1 MTKLIIAGDSWGC
14 GSWSAADAG
23 MFDRGDD
30 YLATKFRKVYSE
42 VINLSIGG
50 ISNLRIYSNLE
61 NWLRHNP
68 IGRFEE
74 VKFLVIQT
82 DPIRDMIL
90 GVNYWIEDDC
100 SNIFE
105 KISVSDYVN
114 TAIEL
119 YYYNLNQLAKKYNI
133 KINVSGGCSD
143 VVGSIAKYSN
153 LHSACQSVYQFASP
167 NHIPH
172 VTSCTYEIDKVI
184 SNFTTSNAELLEAHC
199 NKQAIQHAHA
209 ENIFGWHRDNHL
221 SHKGIDLWFSRLY
234 LI

>member
-14 GSWSAADAG
+14 GSWSAPDAG

-30 YLATKFRKVYSE
+30 YLANKFCKVYSE

-50 ISNLRIYSNLE
+50 ISNLTIYSNLK

-82 DPIRDMIL
+82 DPVRDMIL
-90 GVNYWIEDDC
+90 GINYWIEDDC
-100 SNIFE
+100 STIFE

-114 TAIEL
+114 TSVEL
-119 YYYNLNQLAKKYNI
+119 YYYNLNSLAKKYNI

-153 LHSACQSVYQFASP
+153 LHVACSSVYQLLSS
-167 NHIPH
+167 NHKLHAI
-172 VTSCTYEIDKVI
+172 SCTFEINKVIDK
-184 SNFTTSNAELLEAHC
+184 FTDSNAEILEAHYK
-199 NKQAIQHAHA
+199 KQEIQYELA
-209 ENIFGWHRDNHL
+209 NNVFGWHNDNHL
-221 SHKGIDLWFSRLY
+221 THKGIDLWFSRLY